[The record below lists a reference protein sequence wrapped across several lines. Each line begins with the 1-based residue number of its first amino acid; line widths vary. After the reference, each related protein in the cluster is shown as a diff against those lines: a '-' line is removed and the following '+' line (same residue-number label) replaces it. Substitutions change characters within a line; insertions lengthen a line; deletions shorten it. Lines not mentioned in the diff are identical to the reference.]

1 MIHPLDEAA
10 LRAVLARPRLTR
22 VLAALEAPGEETRL
36 VGGAVRDALLGRR
49 VEDIDLATTLRPEE
63 VVARAR
69 AAGLKP
75 VPTGIAHGTVTV
87 VAEGEP
93 FEVTTLREDIE
104 TDGRHAVV
112 RFGRD
117 FAQDAARRDFT
128 INALSAT
135 PDGRI
140 HDTVGGLADLAA
152 GRVRFIGA
160 APQRIREDYLRVLRF
175 FRFHARY
182 GAGAPDPEGLTAAVE
197 ARDGLALLSRE
208 RVRGELLKLLVAPG
222 APAVV
227 AVLSGTG
234 LLQRL
239 IGGVGDL
246 GRLARLAA
254 AEPAPD
260 PVRRLAAL
268 AVRSA
273 ADAERLREILR
284 LSKAEH
290 ARLMGYAGAE
300 AALHGAPAPLTNQ
313 DIRRLV
319 ALHGP
324 VASADAALVLA
335 GEPRPVLA
343 PGAADLLARFAAGEE
358 RVPVLPVTGA
368 ALVAAGAPPGRG
380 LGQGLAAARH
390 AWLAEG
396 CPTDAAARKRLAAL
410 ALAAAGGT
418 DQGTDRGAAE
428 DATRPQSSCNG

>member
-1 MIHPLDEAA
+1 MSSSLDERS
-10 LRAVLARPRLTR
+10 LREVLARPRLAR
-22 VLAALEAPGEETRL
+22 VLAALDAPGEETRL
-36 VGGAVRDALLGRR
+36 VGGAVRDALLGRP
-49 VEDIDLATTLRPEE
+49 VADIDLATTLLPEA
-63 VVARAR
+63 VVARAV

-117 FAQDAARRDFT
+117 FSRDAARRDFT
-128 INALSAT
+128 VNALSVT
-135 PDGRI
+135 PDACI

-152 GRVRFIGA
+152 ARVRFIGEA
-160 APQRIREDYLRVLRF
+160 CQRIREDYLRVLRF

-182 GAGAPDPEGLTAAVE
+182 GAGAPDPEGLAASIE

-222 APAVV
+222 AAAVI
-227 AVLSGTG
+227 AILSETG

-246 GRLARLAA
+246 GRLARLVA
-254 AEPAPD
+254 AEAEPD
-260 PVRRLAAL
+260 AVRRLAAL
-268 AVRSA
+268 AVRSQ
-273 ADAERLREILR
+273 ADAERLREGLR

-290 ARLMGYAGAE
+290 ARLAAYAGAE
-300 AALHGAPAPLTNQ
+300 AALHGALAPLTVA
-313 DIRRLV
+313 DVRRLV
-319 ALHGP
+319 AVHG
-324 VASADAALVLA
+324 AGAAADAVLVLR
-335 GEPRPVLA
+335 GEPRPVLT
-343 PGAADLLARFAAGEE
+343 PEAAEALARFGAAAEP
-358 RVPVLPVTGA
+358 VPVLPVTGA

-380 LGQGLAAARH
+380 LGLGLAAARR

-396 CPTDAAARKRLAAL
+396 CPTDGAAKARLRAL
-410 ALAAAGGT
+410 ALEAVGGT
-418 DQGTDRGAAE
+418 REEAGRSPRSKG
-428 DATRPQSSCNG
+428 

>member
-1 MIHPLDEAA
+1 VSPALDEAA

-49 VEDIDLATTLRPEE
+49 VEDIDLATTLLPEE

-69 AAGLKP
+69 ATGLKP

-152 GRVRFIGA
+152 GRVRFIGEA
-160 APQRIREDYLRVLRF
+160 RQRIREDYLRVLRF

-182 GAGAPDPEGLTAAVE
+182 GAGAPDPEGLAAAIA

-208 RVRGELLKLLVAPG
+208 RVRGELLKLLVARG

-239 IGGVGDL
+239 TGGVGDL

-273 ADAERLREILR
+273 ADAERLRETLR

-290 ARLMGYAGAE
+290 ARLLLYAGAE
-300 AALHGAPAPLTNQ
+300 AALHGALAPLTEP

-324 VASADAALVLA
+324 VAAADAALVLE
-335 GEPRPVLA
+335 GEPRPVLTREA
-343 PGAADLLARFAAGEE
+343 GGLLARFAAGEE

-390 AWLAEG
+390 AWLTEG
-396 CPTDAAARKRLAAL
+396 CPTDAAARQRLTAL
-410 ALAAAGGT
+410 ALAAAGGPAR
-418 DQGTDRGAAE
+418 GTSDDTARS
-428 DATRPQSSCNG
+428 QSSHDN

>member
-1 MIHPLDEAA
+1 MSTALDEAA
-10 LRAVLARPRLTR
+10 LWRVLARPRLAR
-22 VLAALEAPGEETRL
+22 VLAALDAPGEETRL
-36 VGGAVRDALLGRR
+36 VGGAVRDALLGRP
-49 VEDIDLATTLRPEE
+49 VADIDLATTLLPEA
-63 VVARAR
+63 VVARAG

-117 FAQDAARRDFT
+117 FARDAARRDFT
-128 INALSAT
+128 VNALSVTA
-135 PDGRI
+135 DGRV
-140 HDTVGGLADLAA
+140 HDTVGGLDDLAGA
-152 GRVRFIGA
+152 RVRFIGEA
-160 APQRIREDYLRVLRF
+160 RQRIREDYLRVLRF

-182 GAGAPDPEGLTAAVE
+182 GAGDPDPEGLAAAIA
-197 ARDGLALLSRE
+197 ARDGLAQLSRE

-222 APAVV
+222 APAVT
-227 AVLSGTG
+227 AILSRTG

-254 AEPAPD
+254 AEVEVGVEAD

-268 AVRSA
+268 AVRSSV
-273 ADAERLREILR
+273 DAERLREALR

-290 ARLMGYAGAE
+290 ARLLAFAGAE
-300 AALHGAPAPLTNQ
+300 AALHGALEPLAPA
-313 DIRRLV
+313 DVRRLV
-319 ALHGP
+319 AVHG
-324 VASADAALVLA
+324 AGALSDAALVLT
-335 GEPRPVLA
+335 GETRPVLTPEA
-343 PGAADLLARFAAGEE
+343 GEALARFAAGAEP
-358 RVPVLPVTGA
+358 VPVLPVTGA
-368 ALVAAGAPPGRG
+368 ALVAAGAPPGRA
-380 LGQGLAAARH
+380 LGRGLAAARR

-396 CPTDAAARKRLAAL
+396 CPTDAAAKARLRAL

-418 DQGTDRGAAE
+418 PE
-428 DATRPQSSCNG
+428 DAVRSPHPKS